1 MGTTPLS
8 SAPML
13 PPTPLAT
20 WATPVTSATPV
31 TWATPTCTRQTNQ
44 QTNKQTRHRSHV
56 VVMLSY
62 NFDLLSRD
70 GHSQYLR
77 NLASLGK
84 KYKRNKK
91 KKKKTEK
98 KKKKKKKKKK

>member
-1 MGTTPLS
+1 MGPPL

-20 WATPVTSATPV
+20 WATPVTWATLVTSATPV

-77 NLASLGK
+77 NLASLEK

-91 KKKKTEK
+91 QNKEK
-98 KKKKKKKKKK
+98 